1 MIKKSFIG
9 LAKPRLMYD
18 TLESLLPEP
27 RNIEL
32 PEKVTL
38 LLETAADK
46 SSANGQFSVKEG
58 DKVKTGQKLTISGTN
73 AIYVTSTV
81 TGRISSVTPFSGNF
95 GKQYTAI
102 SIETALD
109 EEMDVDF
116 GKISEK
122 EPFNGIKDF
131 LLSCPGGIPPHLFL
145 DNNGTIKTLVICGV
159 DNDLLIST
167 NQYMVKADM
176 NSIKDGI
183 DILKKAIAVEKIIF
197 AVPRHLKHEASAVDA
212 VTKIIAPQY
221 PAASPRMIMKDVL
234 GHVVPA
240 GKTCEDMGVSFISA
254 EAAASIGSAFK
265 DGVIPVDKKITV
277 IKKDGTAAFVSA
289 RIGTPLS
296 NIFNALDIHLNEKD
310 RIVLGGPMTGTA
322 GYSADLPVLPDTDA
336 VIIQDFS
343 AIPLVS
349 DYPCINCGECIRIC
363 PVNIPIN
370 MLVRLLEAGLYE
382 QAEDEYDLQACI
394 DCGLCSYVC
403 PARIPIFQYI
413 RLAKHEL
420 SRLQTKAEALKE
432 TTEEANDD

>member
-9 LAKPRLMYD
+9 LAKPRLMYE

-27 RNIEL
+27 RIIEL

-38 LLETAADK
+38 LLEAASEK
-46 SSANGQFSVKEG
+46 PSANVPGSIKEG
-58 DKVKTGQKLTISGTN
+58 DKVKTGQKLTISGKNGIYAN
-73 AIYVTSTV
+73 ATV
-81 TGRISSVTPFSGNF
+81 TGKVSSITPFTGNF
-95 GKQYTAI
+95 GKQYTAF
-102 SIETALD
+102 SIETAPDD
-109 EEMDVDF
+109 EPDDEINADF
-116 GKISEK
+116 GKIAEK
-122 EPFNGIKDF
+122 NPFNGIRDF
-131 LLSCPGGIPPHLFL
+131 LLSCPGGIPPHLFS
-145 DNNGTIKTLVICGV
+145 DNNGTVKTLVICGI

-183 DILKKAIAVEKIIF
+183 DILKKATGAENIIF
-197 AVPRHLKHEASAVDA
+197 AVPRHLKHEASAADA
-212 VTKIIAPQY
+212 STKIIDPRY

-234 GHVVPA
+234 GQVVPA
-240 GKTCEDMGVSFISA
+240 GKSCEDLGVFFISA

-265 DGVIPVDKKITV
+265 NGVIPVNKKITV
-277 IKKDGTAAFVSA
+277 IKKDGTAVLVSA
-289 RIGTPLS
+289 RIGTPLN
-296 NIFNALDIHLNEKD
+296 NIFKALDINLNEKD
-310 RIVLGGPMTGTA
+310 RIILGGPMTGSA
-322 GYSADLPVLPDTDA
+322 VYSADHPVLPDTDA

-363 PVNIPIN
+363 PANVPIN

-382 QAEDEYDLQACI
+382 EATDEYDLQACI
-394 DCGLCSYVC
+394 ECGLCSYVC

-420 SRLQTKAEALKE
+420 SRLQTEEE
-432 TTEEANDD
+432 TIKEANDD

>member
-9 LAKPRLMYD
+9 LAKPRLMYE

-38 LLETAADK
+38 LLETASEK
-46 SSANGQFSVKEG
+46 LSANGQFSIKEG
-58 DKVKTGQKLTISGTN
+58 DKVKTGQKLTFSGEN
-73 AIYVTSTV
+73 GIYVTSTV
-81 TGRISSVTPFSGNF
+81 TGKISSVTPFSGNF
-95 GKQYTAI
+95 GKKYTAI
-102 SIETALD
+102 SIETAPD
-109 EEMDVDF
+109 EEIDADF
-116 GKISEK
+116 GKIAGK
-122 EPFNGIKDF
+122 DPFNGIRDF
-131 LLSCPGGIPPHLFL
+131 LLSCPGGIPPHLFSN
-145 DNNGTIKTLVICGV
+145 NNGAVKILVICGI

-167 NQYMVKADM
+167 SQYMVKADM

-183 DILKKAIAVEKIIF
+183 DILKKAIAAEKIIF
-197 AVPRHLKHEASAVDA
+197 AVPRHLKHEASAADA

-234 GHVVPA
+234 GLVVPA

-265 DGVIPVDKKITV
+265 GGVIPFTKKITV
-277 IKKDGTAAFVSA
+277 IKKDGTAALVSA

-296 NIFNALDIHLNEKD
+296 NIFKVLDIHLNEKD
-310 RIVLGGPMTGTA
+310 RIVFGGPMTGTA
-322 GYSADLPVLPDTDA
+322 VYSADLPVLPDTDA

-363 PVNIPIN
+363 PANVPIN

-382 QAEDEYDLQACI
+382 EAMDEYDLQACI
-394 DCGLCSYVC
+394 ECGLCSYVC

-420 SRLQTKAEALKE
+420 SRLQTEEEAIKE
-432 TTEEANDD
+432 TTKEANDD